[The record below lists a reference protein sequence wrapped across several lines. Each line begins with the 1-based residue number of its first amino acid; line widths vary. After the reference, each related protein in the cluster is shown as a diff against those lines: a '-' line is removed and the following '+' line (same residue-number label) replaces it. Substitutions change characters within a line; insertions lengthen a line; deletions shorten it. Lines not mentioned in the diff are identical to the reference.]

1 MFNKFINGTLNAKM
15 YSILFKM
22 LLVICNAAS
31 LFVYGFLHFIF
42 YDFPFEIDNEVLILV
57 KLFSVASAFA
67 AVVCLILIAADAID
81 IFFKRKQ
88 QVAIPA
94 YVKPLS
100 LTIIALIIVLSA
112 CNTPIISKGIKKD
125 FNTGITSTYTN
136 MEPGKI
142 MLVMNDEVLNHTD
155 IPLGESFLLV
165 NDNIK
170 GMKVKDGKVSVGCS
184 LSITDDKGNALL
196 QEKDLFAGNDLFNEK
211 DARMLKCTVNTG
223 APMKWEEKYNVAV
236 TFWDKYGEGKIENKF
251 AIRCIDIP

>member
-1 MFNKFINGTLNAKM
+1 MFNKFSSGTVDTKM
-15 YSILFKM
+15 YFTLLKM
-22 LLVICNAAS
+22 LLVICNGAS
-31 LFVYGFLHFIF
+31 LFIYGFLHFIF
-42 YDFPFEIDNEVLILV
+42 FDFPFETKNEALILV
-57 KLFSVASAFA
+57 KLISVASAFA
-67 AVVCLILIAADAID
+67 AIACLVLIIADGID
-81 IFFKRKQ
+81 AFIKRKQ
-88 QVAIPA
+88 QVVIPA
-94 YVKPLS
+94 YVKPLT

-112 CNTPIISKGIKKD
+112 CNTPVVSKGIKKD
-125 FNTGITSTYTN
+125 FNTGVTSSYNN
-136 MEPGKI
+136 MEPGKV

-170 GMKVKDGKVSVGCS
+170 GMTVKDGKVSVGCS
-184 LSITDDKGNALL
+184 LSITDDKGNAVL

-223 APMKWEEKYNVAV
+223 APMKWEEKYSVAV